1 MKKKYR
7 KTGSM
12 VLLLILLWGLLSL
25 TGCKK
30 ETDNLEK
37 VRDLAFTVTAEENIP
52 EELLKTLQ
60 EKQTEG
66 FKVTYQDNGF
76 MYLCRGYG
84 EQETGGY
91 SIAVETLYETANDIY
106 FDTTLKGPVP
116 GENGGKKESVSY
128 PYIVIKAELVDK
140 PVVFE

>member
-60 EKQTEG
+60 EKQMDG

-91 SIAVETLYETANDIY
+91 SIAVEALYETANAIY

>member
-12 VLLLILLWGLLSL
+12 ALLLILLWGLLSL

-37 VRDLAFTVTAEENIP
+37 VKDLAFTVTAEENIP

-60 EKQTEG
+60 EKQTDG

-84 EQETGGY
+84 
-91 SIAVETLYETANDIY
+91 NRR
-106 FDTTLKGPVP
+106 
-116 GENGGKKESVSY
+116 
-128 PYIVIKAELVDK
+128 
-140 PVVFE
+140 PVVTVSWWSLCMRQPMPFILIQH

>member
-12 VLLLILLWGLLSL
+12 ALLLILLWGLLSL

-60 EKQTEG
+60 EKQMDG

-91 SIAVETLYETANDIY
+91 SIVVESLYETANAIY
-106 FDTTLKGPVP
+106 FDTTLKGPVS

>member
-12 VLLLILLWGLLSL
+12 ALLLILLWGLLSL

-60 EKQTEG
+60 EKQTDG

-91 SIAVETLYETANDIY
+91 SIAVETLYETANAIY

>member
-60 EKQTEG
+60 EKQTDG

-91 SIAVETLYETANDIY
+91 SY
-106 FDTTLKGPVP
+106 FLHFILLSKH
-116 GENGGKKESVSY
+116 SR
-128 PYIVIKAELVDK
+128 K
-140 PVVFE
+140 PDFFFHFV

>member
-12 VLLLILLWGLLSL
+12 ALLLILLWGLLSL

-37 VRDLAFTVTAEENIP
+37 VKDLAFTVTAEENIP

-60 EKQTEG
+60 EKQMDG
-66 FKVTYQDNGF
+66 FKVLDEGEEVEFDVVNG
-76 MYLCRGYG
+76 
-84 EQETGGY
+84 E
-91 SIAVETLYETANDIY
+91 
-106 FDTTLKGPVP
+106 KGPQAS
-116 GENGGKKESVSY
+116 N
-128 PYIVIKAELVDK
+128 
-140 PVVFE
+140 VVKIG

>member
-1 MKKKYR
+1 MKKKYQKNR
-7 KTGSM
+7 GK
-12 VLLLILLWGLLSL
+12 VLLLMLLWGLLSL
-25 TGCKK
+25 TGCQK

-60 EKQTEG
+60 EKQTDG

-91 SIAVETLYETANDIY
+91 SIVVESLYETVNAIY
-106 FDTTLKGPVP
+106 FDTTLKGPEP
-116 GENGGKKESVSY
+116 GENGGKKESMSY
-128 PYIVIKAELVDK
+128 PYIVVKAELVDK

>member
-12 VLLLILLWGLLSL
+12 ALLLILLWGLLSL

-37 VRDLAFTVTAEENIP
+37 VKDLAFTVTAEENIP

-60 EKQTEG
+60 EKQTDG
-66 FKVTYQDNGF
+66 FKVTYQDNSCISVGD
-76 MYLCRGYG
+76 
-84 EQETGGY
+84 TG
-91 SIAVETLYETANDIY
+91 NRR
-106 FDTTLKGPVP
+106 
-116 GENGGKKESVSY
+116 
-128 PYIVIKAELVDK
+128 
-140 PVVFE
+140 PVVTVLWWSLCMRQPMPFILIQH

>member
-30 ETDNLEK
+30 ETDNLKK
-37 VRDLAFTVTAEENIP
+37 VRELAFTVTAEENIP
-52 EELLKTLQ
+52 EELLKTLK
-60 EKQTEG
+60 EKQTDG

-91 SIAVETLYETANDIY
+91 SIMVESLYETANAIY

>member
-12 VLLLILLWGLLSL
+12 ALLLILLWGLLSL

-37 VRDLAFTVTAEENIP
+37 VKDLAFTVTAEENIP

-60 EKQTEG
+60 EKQTDG

-91 SIAVETLYETANDIY
+91 SIVVESLYETANAIY
-106 FDTTLKGPVP
+106 FDTTLKGRYREKM
-116 GENGGKKESVSY
+116 GERR
-128 PYIVIKAELVDK
+128 KAFPILIL
-140 PVVFE
+140 

>member
-52 EELLKTLQ
+52 EELLKTLR
-60 EKQTEG
+60 EKQTDG

-91 SIAVETLYETANDIY
+91 SIAVETLYETANAIY